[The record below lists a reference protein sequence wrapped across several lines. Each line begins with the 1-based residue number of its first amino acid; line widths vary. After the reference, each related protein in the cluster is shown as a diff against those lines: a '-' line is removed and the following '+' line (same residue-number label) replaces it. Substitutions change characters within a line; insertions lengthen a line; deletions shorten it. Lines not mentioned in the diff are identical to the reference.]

1 MRPALLKPF
10 GIAVFAC
17 LLALA
22 LWSGPVS
29 AVEPIKIGLV
39 LSITGYGGFIGTP
52 QKDATVA
59 IVDDVNRK
67 GGLFGRQIELFV
79 EDDKSN
85 PTNAAIAAM
94 KLIKDKKVSIVIG
107 PSITDSGMSMIP
119 VCDQEKTPFVVT
131 GPVVSPFRKW
141 IFLVGP
147 GDTRGAVQ
155 LFDTAIKRFSPKKIA
170 FFHDSSNYGLTA
182 AKILKPE
189 ISKYPGVSFIIE
201 EQFEPTD
208 TTMVPQ
214 LTKIKASNPDMILL
228 YTSSQ
233 PAAVIAK
240 NYKQLGMNTLVVGS
254 GGIAVPEFIKN
265 SGKIAEESK
274 WAIWE
279 LKSVTAEKLP
289 MDDPYRKEIYEP
301 FKALLKEKY
310 GPSKEV
316 SVFHTVAYDGI
327 QIAIEALKLAKSDD
341 RAAIRDALENLKFH
355 KGFISDFECTP
366 QDHQGGKIGNLIFN
380 GLRNGELWPYDAK

>member
-1 MRPALLKPF
+1 MRPFLQKSF
-10 GIAVFAC
+10 GIGVCAC
-17 LLALA
+17 LLILA
-22 LWSGPVS
+22 LWGRPVQ
-29 AVEPIKIGLV
+29 AVDPIRLGLV
-39 LSITGYGGFIGTP
+39 FSITGYGGFIGTP

-59 IVDDVNRK
+59 IVDDVNRR
-67 GGLFGRQIELFV
+67 GGIHGRPVELFI

-85 PTNAAIAAM
+85 PTNAAIATT
-94 KLIKDKKVSIVIG
+94 KLIKDKKVSMMIG
-107 PSITDSGMSMIP
+107 PSITDSGMAMIP
-119 VCDQEKTPFVVT
+119 ICEQEKTPFIVT

-141 IFLVGP
+141 SFLVGP

-155 LFDTAIKRFSPKKIA
+155 LFDTAIKKFNPKKIA
-170 FFHDSSNYGLTA
+170 FLHDSSNYGMTA
-182 AKILKPE
+182 AKILKTE
-189 ISKYPGVSFIIE
+189 IAKYPGVSFVIE

-214 LTKIKASNPDMILL
+214 LTKVKATNPDMILI

-240 NYKQLGMNTLVVGS
+240 NYKQLGITTQVAGS

-265 SGKIAEESK
+265 VGKIAEESR

-279 LKSVTAEKLP
+279 LKAVTAEKLP
-289 MDDPYRKEIYEP
+289 MDDPYRRDIYEP

-316 SVFHTVAYDGI
+316 SVFHAVAYDGI
-327 QIAIEALKLAKSDD
+327 QIAIETLKLANSDD
-341 RAAIRDALENLKFH
+341 RVVIRDALEKVRFT
-355 KGFISDFECTP
+355 KGFISDFQCTP

-380 GLRNGELWPYDAK
+380 RIQNGELWPYDAR